1 MADKH
6 EAVDQENVEEDAF
19 LNNDDVLVE
28 LGDDGD
34 FPMDEELGDGEF
46 IIEEGGGLDG
56 EEGEDTVYED
66 NSIQHF
72 PEHEK
77 SVFAVSMHPTQPIAA
92 SGGEDDLGYLWNV
105 ENGETLVKLTGH
117 TDSVIAVAFSSDGE
131 LVSTGGMDG
140 KVRVW
145 RRVGKEN
152 WSTWEFLTEVQ
163 GPDEVLVSYYT
174 TYLSKNTELTENLT
188 ICSG

>member
-6 EAVDQENVEEDAF
+6 EAVDQENVDEDAF

-46 IIEEGGGLDG
+46 IIEEGGELDG

-163 GPDEVLVSYYT
+163 GPDEVLVSNYI
-174 TYLSKNTELTENLT
+174 TYLSKNTELTKTLT

>member
-163 GPDEVLVSYYT
+163 GPDEVLVSNYI
-174 TYLSKNTELTENLT
+174 TYLSKNTELTKTLT